1 MPWQAIAWAP
11 GGGQPPSPHGGNGSK
26 HSRSAYRT
34 VNQKVYIAG
43 GDRDGSDAGQPNI
56 YSVLPGQGTFTLER
70 ATNAVGKQP
79 AYPDNCTWAYDEA
92 HDRFIIARSFWFG
105 HDYAVSQQPARPDAD
120 WLLQNGI
127 FNPNDGTYSSTV
139 IPTPPTLGW
148 GGDSNTNFG
157 TYSRRLNA
165 LIRFYRDGAWGNTL
179 QIIPLGDLST
189 FPTAVNYSVGS
200 AHPSGSFIR
209 GYIRD
214 IDAHSRQIAID
225 DQNGKVYAITASG
238 FNGEWR
244 LLEVDFINA
253 PTAGKIYPLPP
264 TFDPQEVGPG
274 DGSDNYLCFDTLRG
288 RLMHPQ
294 VNGYGGE
301 VKSTIISPPVSQLSE
316 TSAVAWEVVPSL
328 GPPYPQGNN
337 FCWVPSLGAG
347 MFHGGRATTSVL
359 RPGEPMPVP
368 THYFLLTPGT
378 DIPPSPT
385 GETVRDTLITV
396 PVQVDAAIVEDHY
409 RISQHEV
416 GNPTPIATVLT
427 GSPAIRFGD
436 FPNTPIGV
444 PRDYRGVL
452 ETAANVEIG
461 TPVTTT
467 LTASGVPPDPG
478 PPDPGDV
485 IAPVVTITFP
495 APAEVVS
502 GTIAWHYECTDAAGI
517 ALVETRVNGA
527 LLVSPTFDT
536 TTLPNGNA
544 TFSVRAVDNSTN
556 ANETTESV
564 TFEIN
569 NPAPPDPPDPT
580 PEPIPTGG
588 TAAMFVVPIQGHMG
602 YVVWATVTNGREAIF
617 AKRASAWPSVSD
629 TELVEIQAGRIAEE
643 SGILKDVNDATLMEQ
658 AVALKLAEWQAD
670 VAQKCASPLH
680 NLFFNGDVWG
690 VR

>member
-11 GGGQPPSPHGGNGSK
+11 VGGQPPSPHGGNGSK

-56 YSVLPGQGTFTLER
+56 YSVLPGQGAFTLER
-70 ATNAVGKQP
+70 ATNAAGKQP

-127 FNPNDGTYSSTV
+127 FDPNAGTYSSTV

-179 QIIPLGDLST
+179 QIIPLGDLTT

-200 AHPSGSFIR
+200 AHPSGSFLR

-253 PTAGKIYPLPP
+253 PTAGKIYPLPS
-264 TFDPQEVGPG
+264 TFDPQEVGAG

-316 TSAVAWEVVPSL
+316 AVAVDWEVVPSL

-378 DIPPSPT
+378 DVPPLPV
-385 GETVRDTLITV
+385 GKTVRDTLITV
-396 PVQVDAAIVEDHY
+396 PVQVDASIVEDHY

-416 GNPTPIATVLT
+416 GNPTPIQTVIT
-427 GSPAIRFGD
+427 PSAAVNFGD
-436 FPNTPIGV
+436 FPNTIIGKAY
-444 PRDYRGVL
+444 DYRAVL
-452 ETAANVEIG
+452 ETAANAAIG
-461 TPVTTT
+461 TPVITT
-467 LTASGVPPDPG
+467 LTASGEAPPDP
-478 PPDPGDV
+478 PDPTDTTP
-485 IAPVVTITFP
+485 PVVTINVP
-495 APAEVVS
+495 APAQVLA
-502 GTIAWHYECTDAAGI
+502 GTIAWDYTVSDPAGI
-517 ALVETRVNGA
+517 KTSEARVNGA
-527 LLVSPTFDT
+527 LVGATWDS
-536 TTLPNGNA
+536 TTLPNGDA

-556 ANETTESV
+556 ANETTVSV
-564 TFEIN
+564 TFSIN

-580 PEPIPTGG
+580 PEPIPTAG
-588 TAAMFVVPIQGHMG
+588 TAALFVVPIKGHMG
-602 YVVWATVTNGREAIF
+602 YVVWADVTNGREAIF
-617 AKRASAWPSVSD
+617 RKTTSAWPGA
-629 TELVEIQAGRIAEE
+629 TEAEVAAVQAGTLAES
-643 SGILKDVNDATLMEQ
+643 SGILKDLNDATLMEQ

-690 VR
+690 VRA